1 MTNRAAL
8 VEAMTAVLATRGNA
22 HWIAAFDAAGVP
34 VGPVHSI
41 GEALEHPQAQARGMV
56 VEVEHAEAG
65 RTRALGCPL
74 HFSATQTV
82 EPKAAPALGQHSR
95 EVLREYGYAD
105 GEIDA
110 LVASGAVA

>member
-1 MTNRAAL
+1 
-8 VEAMTAVLATRGNA
+8 MTAVLATRGNA

-34 VGPVHSI
+34 AGPVHSI
-41 GEALEHPQAQARGMV
+41 GEALEHSQAQARGMV

-74 HFSATQTV
+74 HFSATPTV
-82 EPKAAPALGQHSR
+82 EPKAAPALGQHSQ

-105 GEIDA
+105 DEIRD
-110 LVASGAVA
+110 LVAAGAVA